1 VSGFDPDG
9 DEVRLDVVDLDG
21 CPVRM
26 NSSGHV
32 FVSRDAGLLNF
43 EAKSLYTMVVSLVEV
58 SNAFG
63 PLLSAVSGNANVLVS
78 VEDVNEAPM
87 FSVLPTG
94 YSVDE
99 EAVNYTTVVP
109 SLGGSF
115 IVVTDEDGG
124 NSSSLE
130 LSIRSSA
137 AGFSSSYFEIVR
149 ASDNGTCRGGDNCI
163 LRVVLDR
170 PALDYDAGMRGVNVS
185 LTVTDSNGAFTT
197 ASNFTVVVND
207 INQGALCA
215 VYCLQR
221 WAVM

>member
-1 VSGFDPDG
+1 
-9 DEVRLDVVDLDG
+9 
-21 CPVRM
+21 
-26 NSSGHV
+26 
-32 FVSRDAGLLNF
+32 
-43 EAKSLYTMVVSLVEV
+43 
-58 SNAFG
+58 
-63 PLLSAVSGNANVLVS
+63 VSGNANVLVS

-149 ASDNGTCRGGDNCI
+149 VSDNGTCRGGDNCI